1 MNIQKIKIIR
11 GRTNLEMKELK
22 KKIKKLG
29 RTFWSKFIIKL
40 TSKMFIPELYLQIL
54 KYERCNRTYEDI
66 SKTLMWFK
74 TMDSLNDYINYKNEN
89 NSSKI
94 LLDIAWNSFYQYKKK
109 MSIIKKANE
118 DKNNFY
124 LVLKG
129 NLTKLTLIF
138 KKEKISIE
146 EYLIYMIK
154 MRILKEK
161 QILKKSNMLN
171 SSLVNLDLNN
181 FKEYFNNMSF
191 NYRELKR
198 RAKKELFKAGFILD
212 SDSQISISSVENY
225 IKLSNFETDERKDT
239 HTKFYLYIGHYVKSN
254 SLSKGDYI
262 GDLSRNDNNEGCTYI
277 CKNNCDICYIN
288 KFESKSSKLFDY
300 ILLKMKK
307 IFKEIKYKF
316 YILKDTN
323 DNLCLNYLV
332 PMMVYK
338 KYKFGDKIIVQN
350 SQYEG
355 IYFIINGKVKI
366 SISQTF
372 NELSNTLVSLQYSI
386 FNFKDYVSK
395 IIKTI
400 DILNEFN
407 LKYIVNNNNKNIIDM
422 NESEIHNK
430 IFSSNEYHNCF
441 KGIYNIDFYTLSDGD
456 VLGLNEL
463 FDYKTE
469 LFNFN
474 AECVSDEAILFFIS
488 KNYFN
493 NVIQK
498 DSYIMNNVI
507 QLIDLKAKELTG
519 KINLYR
525 NDYKNTVINILKYK
539 DKKNKISSKSCIS
552 LDLKKF
558 NNIRNKK
565 DYNKLNILKNR
576 DIKLSESLKLNKV
589 QNNISI
595 FKKND
600 LLIYLKKSKFCESY
614 NSCHHEYNKNDINE
628 YDIIY
633 GDFYKKI
640 NKLRHLNEDK
650 DEDEDEDEEN
660 KPNNNKNKRALEKSK
675 TLMDFQ
681 KFIDPNLSTTK
692 NQKARNKSEKNKT
705 IIFLRK
711 KDLSTNLNSEQK
723 DYKIIKRN
731 NYSSL
736 SNLPLISNNI
746 KFKIRK
752 ISILNN

>member
-89 NSSKI
+89 NSSQI

-198 RAKKELFKAGFILD
+198 RAKKELFKDGFILD

-254 SLSKGDYI
+254 CLSKGDYI

-407 LKYIVNNNNKNIIDM
+407 LKYIVNNNNKNIVDM

-565 DYNKLNILKNR
+565 DYNKINILKNR

-614 NSCHHEYNKNDINE
+614 NSYHHEYNKNDINE

-640 NKLRHLNEDK
+640 NKLRHLN
-650 DEDEDEDEEN
+650 EDEDEDEEN

-692 NQKARNKSEKNKT
+692 NQKSRNKSEKNKT

-711 KDLSTNLNSEQK
+711 KDFSTNLNSEQK

>member
-1 MNIQKIKIIR
+1 MNVQKIKIIR
-11 GRTNLEMKELK
+11 GRTNRELKELK

-74 TMDSLNDYINYKNEN
+74 TLDSLNDYINYKNEN

-94 LLDIAWNSFYQYKKK
+94 IVDLAWNSFYKYKKK
-109 MSIIKKANE
+109 MAIIKKANE

-124 LVLKG
+124 LILNG

-146 EYLIYMIK
+146 EYLVYMIK
-154 MRILKEK
+154 MKILQEK
-161 QILKKSNMLN
+161 QILKKSNILN
-171 SSLVNLDLNN
+171 SSFIYLDLNN
-181 FKEYFNNMSF
+181 FKEYFNNMSI
-191 NYRELKR
+191 NYRELKS
-198 RAKKELFKAGFILD
+198 RAKKELLKAGFVLNND
-212 SDSQISISSVENY
+212 NQISFSSVESYMN
-225 IKLSNFETDERKDT
+225 LSNFETDERKDT

-254 SLSKGDYI
+254 CLSKGDYI
-262 GDLSRNDNNEGCTYI
+262 GDLSKNDNNEGCTYI
-277 CKNNCDICYIN
+277 CKDNCDICYVN
-288 KFESKSSKLFDY
+288 KIESKTSKLFDY
-300 ILLKMKK
+300 ILLKMKRV
-307 IFKEIKYKF
+307 FKEIKYKF
-316 YILKDTN
+316 YILKDTS

-338 KYKFGDKIIVQN
+338 KYKYGDKIIVQN

-407 LKYIVNNNNKNIIDM
+407 LKFIVNNSNKNIVDM

-456 VLGLNEL
+456 ILGLNEL

-474 AECVSDEAILFFIS
+474 AECVSEEATLFFIS
-488 KNYFN
+488 KKYFN
-493 NVIQK
+493 NIIQK
-498 DSYIMNNVI
+498 ESYIMNNVI
-507 QLIDLKAKELTG
+507 QLIDLKAKELIG

-525 NDYKNTVINILKYK
+525 NDYKSTVINILKYK
-539 DKKNKISSKSCIS
+539 DKKIKKNNKSCINS
-552 LDLKKF
+552 DLNKF
-558 NNIRNKK
+558 SNIKNKEE
-565 DYNKLNILKNR
+565 YNKFKILKNKE
-576 DIKLSESLKLNKV
+576 IKLSESLKLNKP
-589 QNNISI
+589 QNNICI
-595 FKKND
+595 FKKNE
-600 LLIYLKKSKFCESY
+600 LLNYLKKSKFCESF
-614 NSCHHEYNKNDINE
+614 NSYCHEYNKNDINE

-640 NKLRHLNEDK
+640 NKIRQLNES
-650 DEDEDEDEEN
+650 EEN
-660 KPNNNKNKRALEKSK
+660 KPNNNNKNKRVLEKSK
-675 TLMDFQ
+675 TLFDFQ
-681 KFIDPNLSTTK
+681 QCIDPNISASK
-692 NQKARNKSEKNKT
+692 NQKNRNKSDKSKT
-705 IIFLRK
+705 ILFLRK
-711 KDLSTNLNSEQK
+711 KEFLNSLNSEQK
-723 DYKIIKRN
+723 EHKSIKRN
-731 NYSSL
+731 HYSSL
-736 SNLPLISNNI
+736 SNLPLINNNR

-752 ISILNN
+752 ISILNK

>member
-89 NSSKI
+89 NSSQI

-212 SDSQISISSVENY
+212 NDSQISISSVENY

-539 DKKNKISSKSCIS
+539 DKKNKINSKSCIS

-558 NNIRNKK
+558 NSIRNKK

-614 NSCHHEYNKNDINE
+614 NSYHHEYNKNDINE

-640 NKLRHLNEDK
+640 NKLRHLN
-650 DEDEDEDEEN
+650 EDEDEDEEN

>member
-407 LKYIVNNNNKNIIDM
+407 LKYIVNNNNKNIVDM

>member
-89 NSSKI
+89 NSSQI

-254 SLSKGDYI
+254 CLSKGDYI

-407 LKYIVNNNNKNIIDM
+407 LKYIVNNNNKNIVDM

-565 DYNKLNILKNR
+565 DYNKINILKNR

-614 NSCHHEYNKNDINE
+614 NSYHHEYNKNDINE

-640 NKLRHLNEDK
+640 NKLKHLN
-650 DEDEDEDEEN
+650 EDEEN

-692 NQKARNKSEKNKT
+692 NQKSRNKSEKNKT

-711 KDLSTNLNSEQK
+711 KDISTNLNSEQK

>member
-89 NSSKI
+89 NSSQI

-198 RAKKELFKAGFILD
+198 RAKKELFKDGFILD

-254 SLSKGDYI
+254 CLSKGDYI

-407 LKYIVNNNNKNIIDM
+407 LKYIVNNNNKNIVDM

-565 DYNKLNILKNR
+565 DYNKINILKNR

-614 NSCHHEYNKNDINE
+614 NSYHHEYNKNDINE

-640 NKLRHLNEDK
+640 NKLRHLN
-650 DEDEDEDEEN
+650 EDEDEDEEN

-692 NQKARNKSEKNKT
+692 NQKSRNKSEKNKT

-711 KDLSTNLNSEQK
+711 KDISTNLNSEQK

>member
-1 MNIQKIKIIR
+1 MNIQKLKIIR
-11 GRTNLEMKELK
+11 GRTNLENQELK

-29 RTFWSKFIIKL
+29 KTFWSKFIIKL

-89 NSSKI
+89 NISKI
-94 LLDIAWNSFYQYKKK
+94 ILDLAWNSFYQYKKK

-118 DKNNFY
+118 DRNNFY
-124 LVLKG
+124 LVLNG

-154 MRILKEK
+154 MRILQEK

-171 SSLVNLDLNN
+171 SSFVNLDLNN

-191 NYRELKR
+191 NYRELKS
-198 RAKKELFKAGFILD
+198 RAKKELTKDGFILD
-212 SDSQISISSVENY
+212 NDNQISISSVENY
-225 IKLSNFETDERKDT
+225 MKLSNFETDERKDT

-254 SLSKGDYI
+254 CLSKGDYI
-262 GDLSRNDNNEGCTYI
+262 GDLSRNDNNEGCTYV
-277 CKNNCDICYIN
+277 CKNNCDICYVN

-300 ILLKMKK
+300 ILLKMKR

-323 DNLCLNYLV
+323 DNFCLNYLV

-338 KYKFGDKIIVQN
+338 NYKYGDKIIVQN

-355 IYFIINGKVKI
+355 IFFIINGKVKI

-407 LKYIVNNNNKNIIDM
+407 LKYIVNNNNKNIFDM

-474 AECVSDEAILFFIS
+474 AECVSDEATLFFIS
-488 KNYFN
+488 KKFFN

-498 DSYIMNNVI
+498 ENYIMNNVI
-507 QLIDLKAKELTG
+507 QLIDLKAKELIG

-539 DKKNKISSKSCIS
+539 DKKNKISNKSCS
-552 LDLKKF
+552 SVGFNKL
-558 NNIRNKK
+558 NNIRIKE
-565 DYNKLNILKNR
+565 DYSKFRILKNR
-576 DIKLSESLKLNKV
+576 EIKISESLKIYKP

-595 FKKND
+595 FKKNE
-600 LLIYLKKSKFCESY
+600 LLNYLKKSKFCESY
-614 NSCHHEYNKNDINE
+614 NSYHHEYNKNDINE

-640 NKLRHLNEDK
+640 NKLRQLN
-650 DEDEDEDEEN
+650 EDEEN
-660 KPNNNKNKRALEKSK
+660 KPNTNKNKRALEKSK
-675 TLMDFQ
+675 TLFDFQ
-681 KFIDPNLSTTK
+681 KFIDPNLSTNK
-692 NQKARNKSEKNKT
+692 SQKTRNKSDKNKT
-705 IIFLRK
+705 IIFFRK
-711 KDLSTNLNSEQK
+711 KEFVNNSNSEQQE
-723 DYKIIKRN
+723 YISIKRN
-731 NYSSL
+731 HYSSL
-736 SNLPLISNNI
+736 SNLPIINNKK

-752 ISILNN
+752 ISILNK

>member
-89 NSSKI
+89 NSSQI

-191 NYRELKR
+191 NYRELKNK
-198 RAKKELFKAGFILD
+198 AKKELFKAGFILN
-212 SDSQISISSVENY
+212 SNNQISISSVENY
-225 IKLSNFETDERKDT
+225 MKISNFETDERKDT

-539 DKKNKISSKSCIS
+539 DKKNKINSKSCIS

-558 NNIRNKK
+558 NSIRNKK

-614 NSCHHEYNKNDINE
+614 NSYHHEYNKNDINE

-640 NKLRHLNEDK
+640 NKLRHLN
-650 DEDEDEDEEN
+650 EDEDEDEEN

-692 NQKARNKSEKNKT
+692 NQISRNKSEKNKT

-711 KDLSTNLNSEQK
+711 KDISTNLNSEQK

>member
-89 NSSKI
+89 NSSQI

-212 SDSQISISSVENY
+212 NDSQISISSVENY

-539 DKKNKISSKSCIS
+539 DKKNKINSKSCIS

-558 NNIRNKK
+558 NSIRNKK

-640 NKLRHLNEDK
+640 NKLRHLN
-650 DEDEDEDEEN
+650 EDEDEDEEN